1 MLSLREKPLMLT
13 RELISPSLPILH
25 LHDKVFNA
33 LQMMND
39 CHVSHLAA
47 DDGGKYVGLVSE
59 ESLMQAPDDTVEIRE
74 LKESFPSFFINEND
88 HFLKALQLAVENR
101 LSVIPVID
109 ENKDLLGVVSYREL
123 LKQASEFMNVKDPG
137 GLLVLEM
144 ENNNYSFS
152 EISRLVETN
161 DAQITQLNTHSD
173 SQTGLMQVTIKINK
187 TEISDIV
194 ATFQRYEYNVKYYF
208 GEELYENELRN
219 NYDNLMNYLKL

>member
-1 MLSLREKPLMLT
+1 MLT
-13 RELISPSLPILH
+13 RELISPSLPTLH
-25 LHDKVFNA
+25 LSDKVFNA

-39 CHVSHLAA
+39 CHVSHLAVI
-47 DDGGKYVGLVSE
+47 DDGKYIGMVNE
-59 ESLMQAPDDTVEIRE
+59 EGLMQAPDDTAEIRE
-74 LKESFPSFFINEND
+74 MKEHFPTFFVNAND

-109 ENKDLLGVVSYREL
+109 ENKDLLGVVSYREM
-123 LKQASEFMNVKDPG
+123 LKKASEFMNVKDPG
-137 GLLVLEM
+137 GLIVLEM

-161 DAQITQLNTHSD
+161 DAQITQLNSYTD
-173 SQTGLMQVTIKINK
+173 PQTGLMQVTIKINK

-208 GEELYENELRN
+208 GEELYENELRS

>member
-1 MLSLREKPLMLT
+1 MLT

-39 CHVSHLAA
+39 CHVSHLAV
-47 DDGGKYVGLVSE
+47 DDEGKYVGLVNE
-59 ESLMQAPDDTVEIRE
+59 EGLMQAADETAEIRE
-74 LKESFPSFFINEND
+74 LKESFPGFFVNEND

-101 LSVIPVID
+101 LSVVPVIN
-109 ENKDLLGVVSYREL
+109 ENKELLGVVSYREM
-123 LKQASEFMNVKDPG
+123 LKQASEFVNVKDPG
-137 GLLVLEM
+137 GLIVLEM
-144 ENNNYSFS
+144 ENTNYSFS

-161 DAQITQLNTHSD
+161 DAQITQLNTYTD
-173 SQTGLMQVTIKINK
+173 PKTGLMQVTIKINK

-194 ATFQRYEYNVKYYF
+194 ATFQRYEYTVKYYF
-208 GEELYENELRN
+208 GEELYENELKT

>member
-1 MLSLREKPLMLT
+1 MLT

-39 CHVSHLAA
+39 CHVSHLAV
-47 DDGGKYVGLVSE
+47 DDDGKYVGTVNE
-59 ESLMQAPDDTVEIRE
+59 EVLMQAPDDTVEIRE
-74 LKESFPSFFINEND
+74 LKESFSGYSVNQND

-101 LSVIPVID
+101 LSVVPVVD
-109 ENKDLLGVVSYREL
+109 ENKELLGVVSYREM
-123 LKQASEFMNVKDPG
+123 LKQASEFVNVKDPG
-137 GLLVLEM
+137 GLIVLEL
-144 ENNNYSFS
+144 ETTNYSFS

-161 DAQITQLNTHSD
+161 DAQITQLNTHTD
-173 SQTGLMQVTIKINK
+173 QQTGLMQVTIKINK

-194 ATFQRYEYNVKYYF
+194 ATFQRYEYVVKYYF
-208 GEELYENELRN
+208 GEELYENELRS